1 MKSSAMKNILIL
13 GAGLSTSS
21 LIRYM
26 LRHAQKE
33 HWTVTVGDMNPETAR
48 QKVDGHPHG
57 KAIQFDIFN
66 EHQRNSAIR
75 EADLV
80 ISMLPAR
87 FHPMV
92 AETCLEYGRSMLTA
106 SYVSPE
112 IRRLDY
118 QAKQKGVLFFNELGV
133 DPGIDHMSAMRVID
147 AIRNR
152 GGKLTGFSSYT
163 GGLIAP
169 ESDNNPWNY
178 KFTWNPR
185 NVVLAG
191 QGTSRYIRDGQ
202 YKYIP
207 YHQLFRQTE
216 KATVLDLGEFDVY
229 ANRDSL
235 QYREIYNLPDI
246 KTLIRGTMRRPGYCE
261 AWDVFVQLG
270 ITDDSYTLDN
280 SETLT
285 WKDFIS
291 SFVPDNGNS
300 SVRDRLAR
308 YLNIAPDGEIIKK
321 IEWLGMF
328 EETPVNLKQAT
339 PAQILQ
345 KKLEEKWKLDP
356 ADKDMIVMQHVF
368 DYQYKGSSHRHKS
381 SLVVIGKDP
390 SETAMAITVGT
401 PLAIASRLVMNGT
414 IQATGVQVPTQPEF
428 YNPILKELEEYGI
441 RFVEEEE

>member
-1 MKSSAMKNILIL
+1 MKKILVL

-21 LIRYM
+21 LIDYL
-26 LRHAQKE
+26 LRHAEKE
-33 HWTVTVGDMNPETAR
+33 NWQVTVGDVNMENAR
-48 QKVDGHPHG
+48 QKIGSNPRG
-57 KAIQFDIFN
+57 TAISFDIFN
-66 EHQRNSAIR
+66 EQLKNQSVR

-92 AETCLEYGRSMLTA
+92 AEACLEFGRSMLTA

-118 QAKQKGVLFFNELGV
+118 LARQKGILFFNELGV

-147 AIRNR
+147 AIRHR
-152 GGKLTGFSSYT
+152 GGKLTGFRSYT

-191 QGTSRYIRDGQ
+191 QGTSMYIRDGQ

-216 KATVLDLGEFDVY
+216 KTSVLHLGEFEVY

-235 QYREIYNLPDI
+235 KYREVYNLPDI
-246 KTLIRGTMRRPGYCE
+246 KTLMRGTMRRPGYCE

-270 ITDDSYTLDN
+270 MTDDSYTIDD
-280 SETLT
+280 SENMSWLEFT
-285 WKDFIS
+285 DA
-291 SFVPDNGNS
+291 FVPGTDDR
-300 SVRDRLAR
+300 SVQDRLAA
-308 YLNIAPDGEIIKK
+308 YLGIPAEGEIMKK
-321 IEWLGMF
+321 LTWLGLF
-328 EETPVNLKQAT
+328 EKSGIGLKQAT

-345 KKLEEKWKLDP
+345 RKLEEKWKLEP

-368 DYQYKGSSHRHKS
+368 DYEFKDKTYRHKS
-381 SLVVIGKDP
+381 SLIVIGRDQR
-390 SETAMAITVGT
+390 ETAMSITVGT
-401 PLAIASRLVMNGT
+401 PLAIAARLVLNGT
-414 IQATGVQVPTQPEF
+414 IRATGVQVPTQAEF
-428 YNPILKELEEYGI
+428 YVPILQELKEYGVEFI
-441 RFVEEEE
+441 EEEE